1 MNFCNDRY
9 EEEKLKRK
17 YILKKLKNDKRKN
30 ILFSKRMILENIQN
44 NNNSYVFL
52 FTNYT

>member
-1 MNFCNDRY
+1 MN
-9 EEEKLKRK
+9 KK
-17 YILKKLKNDKRKN
+17 YNYYKIIVQAKILIIFINF
-30 ILFSKRMILENIQN
+30 ILQLFISENSKNIQN

>member
-1 MNFCNDRY
+1 MNKKNNY
-9 EEEKLKRK
+9 YKIIVQTK
-17 YILKKLKNDKRKN
+17 ILIIFINF
-30 ILFSKRMILENIQN
+30 ILQLFISENSKNIQN

>member
-1 MNFCNDRY
+1 MN
-9 EEEKLKRK
+9 KK
-17 YILKKLKNDKRKN
+17 YNYYKIIVQTKILIIFINF
-30 ILFSKRMILENIQN
+30 ILQLFISENSKNIQN